1 MKKLIALSLLAV
13 VLLSACE
20 SPSGRRARENNRSE
34 FVNNRHQFVRDTTI
48 TTTFYKDGE
57 VVLTSGRLMG
67 ETIFNLYHSMKV
79 DSVVVH
85 YEVKSKLVNPM
96 LMDRNSPFKTSSLN

>member
-20 SPSGRRARENNRSE
+20 SPSGRRARENNIRE
-34 FVNNRHQFVRDTTI
+34 NNRHEFVRDTTI

-67 ETIFNLYHSMKV
+67 ETVFNLYHSMKI

-85 YEVKSKLVNPM
+85 YEVKSKLVNPR

>member
-1 MKKLIALSLLAV
+1 MRI
-13 VLLSACE
+13 E
-20 SPSGRRARENNRSE
+20 ENNRHE
-34 FVNNRHQFVRDTTI
+34 FVRDTTI

-67 ETIFNLYHSMKV
+67 ETVFNLYHSMKI

-85 YEVKSKLVNPM
+85 YEVKSKLVNPR
-96 LMDRNSPFKTSSLN
+96 LMDKNSPFKTSSLN